1 MPIVTCSW
9 NITRIALECT
19 LEYYEIL
26 HSRFALEHR
35 YGAIGVQ
42 LFGGLIWEGNPALHN
57 TTFEASGYGPNN
69 FNDYASS
76 LVTLFELLVVNN
88 WMITMD
94 GFVKASGTKWAR
106 MYFVSWW
113 LLAVVIVLNIVI
125 AYIVASFPKKR
136 RELLIRNRDEEELKQ
151 FLQIRRATST
161 RFSTSRSQTSGGRS
175 HLSTLAW
182 LEAASEVR
190 RR

>member
-1 MPIVTCSW
+1 M
-9 NITRIALECT
+9 
-19 LEYYEIL
+19 
-26 HSRFALEHR
+26 
-35 YGAIGVQ
+35 
-42 LFGGLIWEGNPALHN
+42 
-57 TTFEASGYGPNN
+57 
-69 FNDYASS
+69 
-76 LVTLFELLVVNN
+76 TLFELLVVNN

-94 GFVKASGTKWAR
+94 GFVKVSGTKWSR

-136 RELLIRNRDEEELKQ
+136 RELLNRNRDEEELKQ
-151 FLQIRRATST
+151 FLQLRRATST